1 MSTDLVVFIS
11 HRTLITALYILLPI
25 LGSALLVG
33 VLVGLFQAVTSI
45 QEITLTFIPKIAV
58 VGLVLML
65 LIPWMLDL
73 VIGFNLL
80 IYDQITQLG
89 R

>member
-1 MSTDLVVFIS
+1 MTTDFVVFIS
-11 HRTLITALYILLPI
+11 HQTLMTALYILLPI

-45 QEITLTFIPKIAV
+45 QEVTLTFIPKIAV
-58 VGLVLML
+58 VGLVILM

-73 VIGFNLL
+73 VIRFTILVF
-80 IYDQITQLG
+80 DQITQLG

>member
-1 MSTDLVVFIS
+1 MTTDFVVFIS
-11 HRTLITALYILLPI
+11 HRTLLTVLYILLPI

-58 VGLVLML
+58 VGLVILL

-73 VIGFNLL
+73 VIRFTYL
-80 IYDQITQLG
+80 IFDQITQLG
-89 R
+89 Q

>member
-11 HRTLITALYILLPI
+11 HQTLITALYILLPI

-58 VGLVLML
+58 VGLVLLL

-73 VIGFNLL
+73 IIGFNLL
-80 IYDQITQLG
+80 IFDQITQLG
-89 R
+89 Q

>member
-1 MSTDLVVFIS
+1 MSTDFVVFIS
-11 HRTLITALYILLPI
+11 NRTLFTVLYLLLPL

-58 VGLVLML
+58 VGLVLLL

-73 VIGFNLL
+73 VIEFNLL
-80 IYDQITQLG
+80 IFDQITQLG
-89 R
+89 Q

>member
-1 MSTDLVVFIS
+1 MSTDFVVFIS
-11 HRTLITALYILLPI
+11 HQTLITALYLLLPI

-33 VLVGLFQAVTSI
+33 ILVGLFQAVTSI
-45 QEITLTFIPKIAV
+45 QEVTLTFIPKIAV
-58 VGLVLML
+58 VGLVILL

-80 IYDQITQLG
+80 IFDQIAQMG
-89 R
+89 Q

>member
-1 MSTDLVVFIS
+1 MTTDFVVFIS
-11 HRTLITALYILLPI
+11 NRMLFTVLYILLPI

-45 QEITLTFIPKIAV
+45 QEVTLTFIPKIAV
-58 VGLVLML
+58 VGLVILV

-73 VIGFNLL
+73 SMQFSLL
-80 IYDQITQLG
+80 VFDQIIQLG
-89 R
+89 K

>member
-1 MSTDLVVFIS
+1 MTTDFVVFIS
-11 HRTLITALYILLPI
+11 HRTLLTVLYILLPI

-58 VGLVLML
+58 VGLVILL

-73 VIGFNLL
+73 VMRFTYL
-80 IYDQITQLG
+80 IFAQITLLG
-89 R
+89 Q

>member
-1 MSTDLVVFIS
+1 MTTDFVVFIS
-11 HRTLITALYILLPI
+11 HQTLLTALYILFPI

-58 VGLVLML
+58 VGMVILL
-65 LIPWMLDL
+65 LIPWMLDIVLRYALL
-73 VIGFNLL
+73 VFDHIA
-80 IYDQITQLG
+80 QLG
-89 R
+89 L

>member
-1 MSTDLVVFIS
+1 MNTDFVVFIS
-11 HRTLITALYILLPI
+11 NRTLVTALLILLPI

-33 VLVGLFQAVTSI
+33 VIVGLFQAVTSI

-58 VGLVLML
+58 VGLVILMT
-65 LIPWMLDL
+65 IPWMLDL
-73 VIGFNLL
+73 VIEFNLL
-80 IYDQITQLG
+80 IFDQITQLG

>member
-1 MSTDLVVFIS
+1 MSTDFVVFIS
-11 HRTLITALYILLPI
+11 NQTLITALYVLLPL
-25 LGSALLVG
+25 LGSALVVG
-33 VLVGLFQAVTSI
+33 LLVGLFQAVTSI
-45 QEITLTFIPKIAV
+45 QEITLTFVPKIAV
-58 VGLVLML
+58 VGLVLLL

-80 IYDQITQLG
+80 IFDQITQLG

>member
-1 MSTDLVVFIS
+1 MTTDFVVFIS
-11 HRTLITALYILLPI
+11 HKTLITALYILAPN

-45 QEITLTFIPKIAV
+45 REVTLTFIPKIAV
-58 VGLVLML
+58 VGLVILMM
-65 LIPWMLDL
+65 IPWMLDL
-73 VIGFNLL
+73 VISFTLL
-80 IYDQITQLG
+80 IFDQITQLG

>member
-1 MSTDLVVFIS
+1 MSTDFVVFIS
-11 HRTLITALYILLPI
+11 HQTLITALYLLLPI

-33 VLVGLFQAVTSI
+33 ILVGLFQAVTSI

-58 VGLVLML
+58 VGLVILLLM
-65 LIPWMLDL
+65 PWMLDL

-80 IYDQITQLG
+80 IFDQITQMG
-89 R
+89 Q

>member
-1 MSTDLVVFIS
+1 MSTDFVVFIS
-11 HRTLITALYILLPI
+11 NQTLITALYLLLPV

-33 VLVGLFQAVTSI
+33 ILVGLFQAVTSI
-45 QEITLTFIPKIAV
+45 QEVTLTFIPKIAV
-58 VGLVLML
+58 VGLVILL

-80 IYDQITQLG
+80 IFDQIAQMG
-89 R
+89 Q

>member
-1 MSTDLVVFIS
+1 MDTDFVVFITN
-11 HRTLITALYILLPI
+11 RTLITALQLLAPI

-33 VLVGLFQAVTSI
+33 LLVGLFQAVTSI

-58 VGLVLML
+58 VGFVILML
-65 LIPWMLDL
+65 VPWMLDL

-80 IYDQITQLG
+80 IFDQITQPG

>member
-1 MSTDLVVFIS
+1 MTTDFVVFIS
-11 HRTLITALYILLPI
+11 HKTLITALYLLLPI

-45 QEITLTFIPKIAV
+45 QEVTLTFIPKIAV
-58 VGLVLML
+58 VGLVILL

-73 VIGFNLL
+73 VISFSLL
-80 IYDQITQLG
+80 VFDQITQLG

>member
-1 MSTDLVVFIS
+1 MSTDFVVFIS
-11 HRTLITALYILLPI
+11 HQTLITALYLLLPI

-33 VLVGLFQAVTSI
+33 ILVGLFQAVTSI

-58 VGLVLML
+58 VGLVILL

-80 IYDQITQLG
+80 IFDQITQMG
-89 R
+89 Q

>member
-1 MSTDLVVFIS
+1 MTTDFVVFIS
-11 HRTLITALYILLPI
+11 HQTLMTALYILLPI

-45 QEITLTFIPKIAV
+45 QEVTLTFIPKIAV
-58 VGLVLML
+58 VGLVILM

-73 VIGFNLL
+73 VIRFSLL
-80 IYDQITQLG
+80 VFDQITQLG

>member
-1 MSTDLVVFIS
+1 MSTDLVVFVS
-11 HRTLITALYILLPI
+11 HRTLLTALYLLLPV

-33 VLVGLFQAVTSI
+33 ILVGLFQAVTSI

-58 VGLVLML
+58 VGLVIML

-80 IYDQITQLG
+80 IFDQIIQLG
-89 R
+89 Q

>member
-11 HRTLITALYILLPI
+11 HQTLITALYILLPI

-33 VLVGLFQAVTSI
+33 ILVGLFQAVTSI
-45 QEITLTFIPKIAV
+45 QEVTLTFIPKIAV
-58 VGLVLML
+58 VGLVILLLM
-65 LIPWMLDL
+65 PWMLDL

-80 IYDQITQLG
+80 IFDQITQMG
-89 R
+89 Q

>member
-1 MSTDLVVFIS
+1 MTTDFVVFIS
-11 HRTLITALYILLPI
+11 HKTLFTALYILAPI

-45 QEITLTFIPKIAV
+45 QEVTLTFIPKIAV
-58 VGLVLML
+58 VGLVILL

-73 VIGFNLL
+73 VMTFSLL
-80 IYDQITQLG
+80 VFDQITQLG
-89 R
+89 Q

>member
-1 MSTDLVVFIS
+1 MTTDFVVFMS
-11 HRTLITALYILLPI
+11 HQTLITALYILAPI

-45 QEITLTFIPKIAV
+45 QEVTLTFIPKIAV
-58 VGLVLML
+58 VGLVILL

-73 VIGFNLL
+73 VIRFSLL
-80 IYDQITQLG
+80 VFDQITQLG

>member
-1 MSTDLVVFIS
+1 MNTDFVVFIS
-11 HRTLITALYILLPI
+11 NRTLITALQLLAPI

-33 VLVGLFQAVTSI
+33 LLVGLFQAVTSI

-58 VGLVLML
+58 VGFVILML
-65 LIPWMLDL
+65 VPWMLDL

-80 IYDQITQLG
+80 IFDQITQLG

>member
-1 MSTDLVVFIS
+1 MTTDFVVFIS
-11 HRTLITALYILLPI
+11 HQTLITALFLLLPI

-45 QEITLTFIPKIAV
+45 QEVTLTFIPKIAV
-58 VGLVLML
+58 VGLVILL

-73 VIGFNLL
+73 VMRFTLL
-80 IYDQITQLG
+80 VFDQITQLG
-89 R
+89 Q

>member
-1 MSTDLVVFIS
+1 MNTDFVVFIS
-11 HRTLITALYILLPI
+11 NRTLITALLLLLPI

-33 VLVGLFQAVTSI
+33 VIVGLFQAVTSI

-58 VGLVLML
+58 VGLVILMT
-65 LIPWMLDL
+65 IPWMLDL
-73 VIGFNLL
+73 VIEFNLL
-80 IYDQITQLG
+80 IFDQITQLG